1 MGVRKTTCAVVVAA
15 SALTMLDVQG
25 ALGQLPDAPP
35 LPRVPSLQ
43 PPVKVPQA
51 PAPLPQVR
59 VPVPTA
65 PVEAPAVQVPRVQ
78 APAPAVTGSSPS
90 KPSPRTAGATA
101 VSESGAPATRRQES
115 GSSPRAERPAG
126 RPLAHRAPRTR
137 AERNLRAAVTRL
149 WACSYVVSSVQRQ
162 VLQRRAGLDGHPP
175 TSVKATAR
183 ALDLSPR
190 TVRRVQRAGLRKLR
204 RANRS
209 DGCAMAA
216 GPEGIAGETRSL
228 VAVATA
234 PALRPVA
241 DVGGTSDDDR
251 LAASRREDTGAVLG
265 QRDSST
271 SGAKDDNGGGR
282 RPAKAQVGAPGDE
295 GFSPFALLALLL
307 ALAGGALLM
316 ILRRDRDAY
325 VAAEHPW
332 MHPVVPPAPVREEP
346 HPETRPEPAEP
357 PARNLPNPPWRSVD
371 ERPAPAEPRPL
382 TQDTP
387 SVAHNARRAAGVAAS
402 GLASVAIGLLVRA
415 RRRR

>member
-204 RANRS
+204 RANHS
-209 DGCAMAA
+209 EGCAMGA
-216 GPEGIAGETRSL
+216 GSGGVAGETRVL

-234 PALRPVA
+234 PALRAVT
-241 DVGGTSDDDR
+241 DVGGASDDGR
-251 LAASRREDTGAVLG
+251 PAESRGEGGVLG
-265 QRDSST
+265 QRSSST
-271 SGAKDDNGGGR
+271 SGAKDDDGGGR

-295 GFSPFALLALLL
+295 GFSPFPLLALLL
-307 ALAGGALLM
+307 ALAGGALLL

-346 HPETRPEPAEP
+346 RPEPV
-357 PARNLPNPPWRSVD
+357 ARNPAGAGRATRQAPPGPTVEDGR
-371 ERPAPAEPRPL
+371 
-382 TQDTP
+382 
-387 SVAHNARRAAGVAAS
+387 
-402 GLASVAIGLLVRA
+402 
-415 RRRR
+415 